1 MRADDNLT
9 KKKNHER
16 KRENKINKSSGQSQT
31 KQEKTRR
38 HPTQFCSENTQ
49 ENRKEPAVVVVVVE
63 VNIVGVVIVSCFNQK
78 SRFHFF
84 HFIFCCLNGCAEMIA
99 GWKPGQLTFS

>member
-38 HPTQFCSENTQ
+38 HPTQFCSANTQ

-63 VNIVGVVIVSCFNQK
+63 VNIVGVVIVSCSNQK
-78 SRFHFF
+78 VDFISFTLFF
-84 HFIFCCLNGCAEMIA
+84 VASMA
-99 GWKPGQLTFS
+99 ARK

>member
-38 HPTQFCSENTQ
+38 HPTQFCSANTQ
-49 ENRKEPAVVVVVVE
+49 ENRKEPAVVVVV
-63 VNIVGVVIVSCFNQK
+63 NIVGVVIVSCFNQK
-78 SRFHFF
+78 VDFISFTLFF
-84 HFIFCCLNGCAEMIA
+84 VASMA
-99 GWKPGQLTFS
+99 ARK